1 MATPM
6 HPVKSSQISYIGFD
20 DENNKLYVTFNRTN
34 KTYEYSEVTY
44 KVWKELKESTS
55 VGSYFSK
62 NIKNKYQY
70 KEIK

>member
-6 HPVKSSQISYIGFD
+6 IPVESSQLSYIGFD
-20 DENNKLYVTFNRTN
+20 DENNKLYVTFKNN
-34 KTYEYSEVTY
+34 KTYEYSDVPY
-44 KVWKELKESTS
+44 NVWKEFKTSTS
-55 VGSYFSK
+55 IGSYFSK

>member
-6 HPVKSSQISYIGFD
+6 RKVESSQISHIGFD
-20 DENNKLYVTFNRTN
+20 DENNKLYVTFNNN
-34 KTYEYSEVTY
+34 KTYEYSDVPY
-44 KVWKELKESTS
+44 SVWKEFKTSTS
-55 VGSYFSK
+55 IGSYFSK

>member
-6 HPVKSSQISYIGFD
+6 YPVKSSQISYIGFD
-20 DENNKLYVTFNRTN
+20 DEENKLYVTFAKTN
-34 KTYEYSEVTY
+34 KTYEYQEVPYT
-44 KVWKELKESTS
+44 VWKDLKESTS

-62 NIKNKYQY
+62 NIKSKYQY